1 MPGADASGADRSA
14 DWRPGDVVLDLYEV
28 VRGKAKGAMGVV
40 YRVHHPVWGIDLAVK
55 VPRAALLHSPDAV
68 REFETEAE
76 TWAGLG
82 VHPHVVN
89 CAYVRRIGST
99 PAVFAEWAPGG
110 SVAEAVRS
118 GGLYADDPVG
128 SVLDVAIQSAWGLA
142 FAHGQGMVHQDV
154 KPANLMLTADGTVK
168 VTDFGLARMRRLA
181 GETPDGVGTAAGAAV
196 RPVGFSLPYRSP
208 EQAAATAGTT
218 LTPATDVWSWAV
230 TVVEMFRGERP
241 DRTGEEAGALLAGLR
256 HRGVV
261 DGLPALPGPVA
272 DLLAECLRP
281 DPAGRP
287 ADVGALAERL
297 VALYAELTG
306 RAYPRRLPSQ
316 ARLLA
321 DGLSNR
327 ALSMLD
333 LGRPDQSERLWEQ
346 ALDVDPRHL
355 HTVYNRGLHRWRD
368 GRAGDVEVQQELLA
382 AGPGDDDGTYEHLLG
397 LLHQERGDPPPA
409 LTLEGHSSSIVS
421 VAVSTD
427 GTVGATLDGSG
438 VLRVWDLG
446 TGDRRTAVPA
456 AENGG
461 VAVVLAPDGSFA
473 VVLDGIGYARVWHLA
488 RPTAPV
494 RLGSRLDRVRDVAVA
509 PGGAR
514 VVTLGIDGRVRA
526 WDPATG
532 TLDETWEPPG
542 SDGDARPLALDPTGT
557 RRADLYDGARVVL
570 STIDDPAD
578 RQVLHGWNGDV
589 RFAAAGSTALA
600 VADDGSVRVFA
611 PAGDGLPRTD
621 EADPVAPRRPTAEL
635 RGARW
640 PLAPSGDGRYAYGAG
655 AWWDLAIGRRLYT
668 GAHRGDLS
676 AVDHAGRVAL
686 SASGTSATVDRRP
699 ESVQVPWSYTR
710 PRDAVLLSTESDAAS
725 GALARS
731 ASLAAAGRLQEAA
744 QVVREARDLPGL
756 RRDPRLTER
765 WRRLGT
771 RARRLHLQDAWPV
784 RELRAP
790 PGQDWLLSAASD
802 GPLVL
807 AHSPRH
813 RTPWV
818 VDRTAPEAA
827 RPLRLHAGPVTAAA
841 LSPDGSVA
849 VSAASDARVIVWDAA
864 RGSVRRLVEVHR
876 SPPRVVAAGRGV
888 TMTGSPAGEVG
899 IIDVG
904 RGLLAL
910 TDAHAGSVRA
920 LAIAPGCQ
928 IGLSSAEDGS
938 VRSWDLTSGALL
950 QTLRFDDAWA
960 HRAALSRTG
969 HRAVLWTTD
978 DELRLWSPRNGATL
992 AVLSAPRGG
1001 RPTSSG
1007 THSRYVTTHEPGRA
1021 EFWDLDQQG
1030 GRVAI
1035 SDDGRWALTAD
1046 RAGALRTW
1054 DLDSGRCTA
1063 TLAEGAVRVTALT
1076 VTPGFDL
1083 AAVARDYRVDLW
1095 DLATGELVRSVDLA
1109 PHPAEDL
1116 VLAPDGAALT
1126 TFDSLGR
1133 LRDWV
1138 LDWELELPAEGG
1150 PLDPGTPQDATPAGT
1165 GADLDVGDGAEG
1177 VGAPWLR
1184 LLDAELAREELRRQV
1199 DRTVVRGADPGTG
1212 SDTSSDAAAIAQ
1224 AVALLD
1230 LPETGLT
1237 VEERVRLEDFRHRVG
1252 EELSALADVAR
1263 SAERAGRH
1271 RDAEPLL
1278 RLALGIRST
1287 LDGAGAPGTRTA
1299 LRDLAGCWTLLGRV
1313 DEAQALLTAGE
1324 IAPRAAE
1331 GDLADHAAPDHA
1343 LPDADVERMT
1353 SRLVALQ
1360 AESRRLLDRE
1370 GPRAAMGPAEEA
1382 LAVARVGAAQDR
1394 AGVPNLALALASL
1407 GDLCNN
1413 AGLPFAAARYLAEAL
1428 VVSARAERDGIGL
1441 IVPLDTVAGVLLAA
1455 TVGIDSPYGTW
1466 FRQGHL
1472 ALVREEIDPGE
1483 RGLLRELMHWCDEAG
1498 RELDGLGASNWAL
1511 FCHGAAMIVG
1521 EVMRDDDPSFTDPLC
1536 ATLLTI
1542 AGLKAGTG
1550 DRDGAVH
1557 LLRRAVGLAY
1567 RACLAD
1573 EGDVEPQRALA
1584 RTLDRSAPVLDRLGE
1599 GAHARAAERSAAELR
1614 ANAAGTYA
1622 GEVPYETALLV
1633 QRLLGQA

>member
-1 MPGADASGADRSA
+1 MPGDDMPAAGGSS

-55 VPRAALLHSPDAV
+55 VPRAALLHSPAAV
-68 REFETEAE
+68 RQFETEAE

-99 PAVFAEWAPGG
+99 PAVFAEWASGG

-118 GGLYADDPVG
+118 GRLYADDPVG

-181 GETPDGVGTAAGAAV
+181 GETPDGAGAADGVAGAAV
-196 RPVGFSLPYRSP
+196 RPAGFSMPYRSP
-208 EQAAATAGTT
+208 EQAAADAGTT
-218 LTPATDVWSWAV
+218 LTPATDAWSWAV

-241 DRTGEEAGALLAGLR
+241 DRNGEEAGALLAGLR
-256 HRGVV
+256 RRDAV

-272 DLLAECLRP
+272 DLLAECLDP

-287 ADVGALAERL
+287 ADLGALAERL

-306 RAYPRRLPSQ
+306 RTYARRLPSA

-346 ALDVDPRHL
+346 ALDADPRHL
-355 HTVYNRGLHRWRD
+355 HTLYNRGLHRWRD
-368 GRAGDVEVQQELLA
+368 GRADDVEVRQELLA
-382 AGPGDDDGTYEHLLG
+382 AGPGDDDGTFEQLLG
-397 LLHQERGDPPPA
+397 LLHQERGDAPPA
-409 LTLEGHSSSIVS
+409 LTLEGHSSAIVS
-421 VAVSTD
+421 VAVSAD
-427 GTVGATLDGSG
+427 GAVGATLDGSG
-438 VLRVWDLG
+438 VLRVWDLA

-461 VAVVLAPDGSFA
+461 GTVVLAPDGTYA
-473 VVLDGIGYARVWHLA
+473 VVVDGIGYARVWDLA
-488 RPTAPV
+488 APTAPV

-514 VVTLGIDGRVRA
+514 VVTLGVDGRVGA

-532 TLDETWEPPG
+532 SLEDTWEPPAPT
-542 SDGDARPLALDPTGT
+542 GDARPLALDPTGT
-557 RRADLYDGARVVL
+557 RRADLHEGARVVL
-570 STIDDPAD
+570 STIRDPAD
-578 RQVLHGWNGDV
+578 RQVLHGWNADV
-589 RFAAAGSTALA
+589 RFTAAGSTVLA

-611 PAGDGLPRTD
+611 PAG
-621 EADPVAPRRPTAEL
+621 EADGSASRRATAEL

-640 PLAPSGDGRYAYGAG
+640 PLTPSGDGRYAYGSG
-655 AWWDLAIGRRLYT
+655 AWWDLGVGRCLHT
-668 GAHRGDLS
+668 GTHRGDLS
-676 AVDHAGRVAL
+676 AVDDAGRVAL
-686 SASGTSATVDRRP
+686 TASGSSATVERRP
-699 ESVQVPWSYTR
+699 EPVRAPWSYTR

-725 GALARS
+725 RALARS

-744 QVVREARDLPGL
+744 QVVREVRELPGL

-771 RARRLHLQDAWPV
+771 NARRLRVQDAWPV
-784 RELRAP
+784 RELRTP
-790 PGQDWLLSAASD
+790 PGHDWLLGAVSE

-807 AHSPRH
+807 AHSPRY

-818 VDRTAPEAA
+818 VDRTTTPESV

-841 LSPDGSVA
+841 LSADGAVA
-849 VSAASDARVIVWDAA
+849 VSAASDARVVVWDAA
-864 RGSVRRLVEVHR
+864 HGSVRHLVEAHR
-876 SPPRVVAAGRGV
+876 SAPRVVAAGRGV
-888 TMTGSPAGEVG
+888 VMTGSPAGEVG

-910 TDAHAGSVRA
+910 GDAHTGSVRA
-920 LAIAPGCQ
+920 LAIAPGGE

-938 VRSWDLTSGALL
+938 VRSWDLTSGAVL

-1035 SDDGRWALTAD
+1035 SADGRWALTVD

-1054 DLDSGRCTA
+1054 DLDSGRCTT
-1063 TLAEGAVRVTALT
+1063 TLAEGVVHVTAVT

-1083 AAVARDYRVDLW
+1083 AAVARDHQVDLW
-1095 DLATGELVRSVDLA
+1095 DLATGELVGSVDLA

-1116 VLAPDGAALT
+1116 VLAPDGAGLT
-1126 TFDSLGR
+1126 TIDGLGR

-1138 LDWELELPAEGG
+1138 LDRELELPAEGA
-1150 PLDPGTPQDATPAGT
+1150 PLDTGTPEGAAPAGT
-1165 GADLDVGDGAEG
+1165 GTDLEVGDGAEG
-1177 VGAPWLR
+1177 VGTPWLR
-1184 LLDAELAREELRRQV
+1184 LLDAELARRELRRQV
-1199 DRTVVRGADPGTG
+1199 DRTIVRGADPGTA
-1212 SDTSSDAAAIAQ
+1212 SDTSSDAAAIARS
-1224 AVALLD
+1224 VALLD
-1230 LPETGLT
+1230 LPDPGVTA
-1237 VEERVRLEDFRHRVG
+1237 EERVRLRKFRHRVQD
-1252 EELSALADVAR
+1252 ELHALAGTVR
-1263 SAERAGRH
+1263 SAYLVGRH

-1278 RLALGIRST
+1278 RLDLRIRSN
-1287 LDGAGAPGTRTA
+1287 LDGAGAPRTRRA
-1299 LRDLAGCWTLLGRV
+1299 LHDLADCWSVLGRV
-1313 DEAQALLTAGE
+1313 DEARALLTAGQ
-1324 IAPRAAE
+1324 IAPSTAE
-1331 GDLADHAAPDHA
+1331 SDHADHAAPA
-1343 LPDADVERMT
+1343 ADVERMT

-1360 AESRRLLDRE
+1360 DESRRLLDRE
-1370 GPRAAMGPAEEA
+1370 GPRAARGPAEEA

-1407 GDLCNN
+1407 GDLCNE

-1428 VVSARAERDGIGL
+1428 VVSARAERDGARL

-1455 TVGIDSPYGTW
+1455 TVGIDSPYGAW
-1466 FRQGHL
+1466 FRHGHL
-1472 ALVREEIDPGE
+1472 DLVREAIDPDE
-1483 RGLLRELMHWCDEAG
+1483 RGLLRELTHWCDEAG
-1498 RELDGLGASNWAL
+1498 RELDRGGAPNWAL
-1511 FCHGAAMIVG
+1511 FCHGAAMVVG
-1521 EVMRDDDPSFTDPLC
+1521 EVMRDDDPSFTAPLC
-1536 ATLLTI
+1536 ATLLDL
-1542 AGLKAGTG
+1542 AGLKARAG
-1550 DRDGAVH
+1550 DRDDASQ
-1557 LLRRAVGLAY
+1557 LLGRAVGLAY
-1567 RACLAD
+1567 HACLAD
-1573 EGDVEPQRALA
+1573 EHDVRPQLALA

-1599 GAHARAAERSAAELR
+1599 EADARAAERSAAELR

-1622 GEVPYETALLV
+1622 GEVPHETALLV
-1633 QRLLGQA
+1633 RRLVGQS

>member
-1 MPGADASGADRSA
+1 MPGADGSS
-14 DWRPGDVVLDLYEV
+14 DWRPGDVLLDLYEV

-55 VPRAALLHSPDAV
+55 VPRGALLHSPDAV
-68 REFETEAE
+68 REFENEAE

-89 CAYVRRIGST
+89 CAYVRRIENT
-99 PAVFAEWAPGG
+99 PAVFAEWASGG
-110 SVAEAVRS
+110 SLAEAVRS
-118 GGLYADDPVG
+118 GRLYADDPVG

-181 GETPDGVGTAAGAAV
+181 GETPDGSAGAAV
-196 RPVGFSLPYRSP
+196 RPVGFSMPYRSP
-208 EQAAATAGTT
+208 EQATSDAGTA
-218 LTPATDVWSWAV
+218 LTTATDVWSWAV

-241 DRTGEEAGALLAGLR
+241 DRNGEEAGALLAGLR
-256 HRGVV
+256 RRGVV
-261 DGLPALPGPVA
+261 DGLPALPGQVD
-272 DLLAECLRP
+272 DLLAECLHP
-281 DPAGRP
+281 DPAARP
-287 ADVGALAERL
+287 ADLGALAERL

-327 ALSMLD
+327 ALSLLD
-333 LGRPDQSERLWEQ
+333 LGRPDQSERLWER
-346 ALDVDPRHL
+346 ALDVEPRHL
-355 HTVYNRGLHRWRD
+355 HTVYNRGLHRWRT
-368 GRAGDVEVQQELLA
+368 GRADDVEVVQELLA
-382 AGPGDDDGTYEHLLG
+382 AGPGDDDGTHEHLLG
-397 LLHQERGDPPPA
+397 LLRRERGDPPSA

-421 VAVSTD
+421 VAVSAD
-427 GTVGATLDGSG
+427 GAVGASLDEGG

-446 TGDRRTAVPA
+446 TGARRTAVPA

-461 VAVVLAPDGSFA
+461 GTVVLAPDGSFA
-473 VVLDGIGYARVWHLA
+473 VVLDGIGYARVWNLSA
-488 RPTAPV
+488 PTAPV
-494 RLGSRLDRVRDVAVA
+494 RLGSRLERVRDVAVA

-514 VVTLGIDGRVRA
+514 VVTLGVDGRVSA
-526 WDPATG
+526 WHPATG
-532 TLDETWEPPG
+532 SLVDTWEPPG
-542 SDGDARPLALDPTGT
+542 PTGDGRPLALDPTGT
-557 RRADLYDGARVVL
+557 RRADLRDGARVVL
-570 STIDDPAD
+570 STIGDPAD

-589 RFAAAGSTALA
+589 RFTAAGNTALA

-611 PAGDGLPRTD
+611 PAGDGLPRAG
-621 EADPVAPRRPTAEL
+621 EADRATPRRPTAEL

-655 AWWDLAIGRRLYT
+655 AWWDLVVGRCLHT
-668 GAHRGDLS
+668 GTHRGDLS

-686 SASGTSATVDRRP
+686 SASGSSATVERRP

-725 GALARS
+725 RALARS

-744 QVVREARDLPGL
+744 RVVREARDLPGL

-765 WRRLGT
+765 WRRLGA
-771 RARRLHLQDAWPV
+771 RARRLYLQDAWPV
-784 RELRAP
+784 RELRP
-790 PGQDWLLSAASD
+790 PPDQDWRLGAASE

-813 RTPWV
+813 RIPWI
-818 VDRTAPEAA
+818 VDRTAPEAV

-841 LSPDGSVA
+841 LSADGGVA

-864 RGSVRRLVEVHR
+864 HGSVRHLVEAHT
-876 SPPRVVAAGRGV
+876 SPPLVVAAGRGV
-888 TMTGSPAGEVG
+888 AMTGSLAGEVG
-899 IIDVG
+899 IVDVD

-910 TDAHAGSVRA
+910 ADAHAGSVRA
-920 LAIAPGCQ
+920 LAIAPGAE
-928 IGLSSAEDGS
+928 IGLSTAEDGS
-938 VRSWDLTSGALL
+938 VCSWDLRSGMLL
-950 QTLRFDDAWA
+950 RTLRFEDAWA

-978 DELRLWSPRNGATL
+978 DELRLWSPRNGAKL

-1007 THSRYVTTHEPGRA
+1007 THSGYVTTREPGHA
-1021 EFWDLDQQG
+1021 EMWDLDRQG

-1035 SDDGRWALTAD
+1035 SLDGRWALTVD

-1054 DLDSGRCTA
+1054 DLDSGRCTT
-1063 TLAEGAVRVTALT
+1063 TLSEGAVGVTDLA

-1083 AAVARDYRVDLW
+1083 AAVARTSLVDLW
-1095 DLATGELVRSVDLA
+1095 DLATGELVRSLDLA
-1109 PHPAEDL
+1109 PGLVADL

-1126 TFDSLGR
+1126 VADTSGR

-1138 LDWELELPAEGG
+1138 LDWELELPAEGA
-1150 PLDPGTPQDATPAGT
+1150 PVDPDTPESTAQAGT
-1165 GADLDVGDGAEG
+1165 GRADLEVGDGAEDAW
-1177 VGAPWLR
+1177 APWLR
-1184 LLDAELAREELRRQV
+1184 LLDAELARRELRRQV
-1199 DRTVVRGADPGTG
+1199 HRTVVRGADPGTG
-1212 SDTSSDAAAIAQ
+1212 SDASSDAAALAR

-1230 LPETGLT
+1230 LPDSGLT
-1237 VEERVRLEDFRHRVG
+1237 AGEREQLSQFRRRVG
-1252 EELSALADVAR
+1252 EELSALAELAR

-1271 RDAEPLL
+1271 RDAEPLW
-1278 RLALGIRST
+1278 RLAVGLRT
-1287 LDGAGAPGTRTA
+1287 NLDGTAAPDTRA
-1299 LRDLAGCWTLLGRV
+1299 AVRDLATCWSALGHV
-1313 DEAQALLTAGE
+1313 DGARALLTAAE
-1324 IAPRAAE
+1324 VAPRAVE
-1331 GDLADHAAPDHA
+1331 GDLADHAWSAA
-1343 LPDADVERMT
+1343 LDADVERMT
-1353 SRLVALQ
+1353 RRLVALQ

-1370 GPRAAMGPAEEA
+1370 GPRAARGPAEEA
-1382 LAVARVGAAQDR
+1382 LAVARVGAAQDP

-1407 GDLCNN
+1407 GDLCRA

-1428 VVSARAERDGIGL
+1428 VTSVRAERDGVRL
-1441 IVPLDTVAGVLLAA
+1441 IVPPDEVASALVAA

-1466 FRQGHL
+1466 FRSGDL
-1472 ALVREEIDPGE
+1472 ARVREEIDPSE

-1498 RELDGLGASNWAL
+1498 RELAGGGASNWAL
-1511 FCHGAAMIVG
+1511 FCHGASMIVG
-1521 EVMRDDDPSFTDPLC
+1521 EVMSDDDPSFTDPLC
-1536 ATLLTI
+1536 ETLLTI

-1550 DRDGAVH
+1550 DRSAAFH

-1567 RACLAD
+1567 HACLAD
-1573 EGDVEPQRALA
+1573 KDDVEPQRTLA
-1584 RTLDRSAPVLDRLGE
+1584 ETLDRSAPVLDRLGE
-1599 GAHARAAERSAAELR
+1599 GTNARAAERSAAELR
-1614 ANAAGTYA
+1614 ANAAGTAYA
-1622 GEVPYETALLV
+1622 REIPYETELLV
-1633 QRLLGQA
+1633 QDLVGRAR